1 MNKNKTKKQLREF
14 GLFMGIFFP
23 LIIGFLIPYLM
34 GHNLRLWTFFVGIVF
49 LFFAFFKPFKL
60 SFLYQKWISLGNL
73 LGWLNSKII
82 LGLIFFTIVIPISL
96 LMKIFGY
103 DPLKTKKLS
112 VISYRLNKSKN
123 KVDLTK
129 IF

>member
-1 MNKNKTKKQLREF
+1 MNKNKTKKQLRDF

-23 LIIGFLIPYLM
+23 SIIGFLIPYIM
-34 GHNLRLWTFFVGIVF
+34 GHNLRLWTFFVGILF
-49 LFFAFFKPFKL
+49 LFFAFFKPLKL
-60 SFLYQKWISLGNL
+60 SFLYQKWISLGNI

-82 LGLIFFTIVIPISL
+82 LGLIYFTILIPISL

-112 VISYRLNKSKN
+112 VISYRLNKGKN